1 MTELKA
7 KTVVKNKFWI
17 VEKDGNKIATIQT
30 TDDGVVW
37 VDDHKREKFPTIK
50 MLKDRH
56 SVDFLPGKAKAEKPL
71 DVYGYPVSGR
81 YYNPLYDVIKHLPI
95 YTKQEKSR
103 SYYCAGYYLIK
114 LGTSWT
120 RAFCPK
126 LITLQRYSFQGPFAT
141 EQQQLDRQEQLRNS
155 NE

>member
-7 KTVVKNKFWI
+7 KPVVKNKFWI
-17 VEKDGNKIATIQT
+17 VERDGNKVATIQT

-37 VDDHKREKFPTIK
+37 VDGHVREKFATIK

-56 SVDFLPGKAKAEKPL
+56 NVDFVPSKSKSEKPQ
-71 DVYGYPVSGR
+71 DVYGFPVSSR
-81 YYNPLYDVIKHLPI
+81 FYNPLYDVTKHLPI

-103 SYYCAGYYLIK
+103 SYYCAGYYLVQ
-114 LGTSWT
+114 LGTTWT

-126 LITLQRYSFQGPFAT
+126 LITLQRYPFKGPFAS
-141 EQQQLDRQEQLRNS
+141 EQEQLEFQDQLRKN